1 MPDLLRIQT
10 ADFELSIWCNDISKR
25 QAAYEATL
33 AKRQATSNHNT
44 EQPII
49 RFSPPLAI
57 TEATFMDQPIDI
69 KGVVT
74 HSGLVEALELDNFI
88 FFENIQYH
96 FEWIFLN
103 NKRINETSI
112 DESNQA
118 IKSRATDNINN
129 ISDVIDVERAYLTH
143 RSHLINESFR
153 FSQSRS
159 RMPAHL
165 TGTINTA
172 NDVGWLRL
180 PLNYVKSNHTYQSN
194 IAFEVLPTKMSLHDD
209 LPAMYQV
216 IDTVFPLWRF
226 SLVEKTELDSAQT
239 KQRHQFPLLWLANFS
254 HLRSQL
260 AYALKV
266 INQAPHS
273 RLQAHISYNKA
284 TRLKGNIP
292 ARLGAKIKEDFANG
306 LYDQRYQVTKKR
318 LSVDT
323 PENRFIKMVVATSKK
338 RLADFEYKLRQSNA
352 APDKQRLSD
361 TFLDELHQW
370 QQPLQKTLRQGF
382 MTDVGDYNGRNRE
395 SLVLQQKAGYSSVY
409 RIWQELKFY
418 LDVFDNQSSI
428 SMKSVAEIYEV
439 WCFLTIRNIL
449 IDELGFKEV
458 SASKQALK
466 LKDFFEY
473 QLQDGFAGAFEFER
487 NDGITARLA
496 HEPPFNKTTKDI
508 RTYSV
513 SQKPDIVLEV
523 TLPNNKRFIWLFD
536 AKYRI
541 KTLKSRY
548 DDPEQNID
556 TMDFVPDDAINQ
568 MHRYRDALIRIERDK
583 NSLNE
588 KGSNKETAKTQKSR
602 PIFGAFALY
611 PGYFNQLDTKNPY
624 LNSIDEVSI
633 GAFALLPNALK
644 TNSKSNAGH
653 YWLLSFLRQQL
664 GNGINSQSNDT
675 QSSTIALTNNTIRN
689 NEVNSKAV
697 AYQANSHQVDKVA
710 KHNHQLEE
718 RLYLQEATR
727 IPYSGMEQILYPDLT
742 LTIALAPK
750 AGRHK
755 EYIDGFKHSTAQWYH
770 LPQTTFLD
778 KYKQHIVNEI
788 RYLAIATTNDAQ
800 LTSKQISKLWPI
812 ESVTLVPRRSITAE
826 QSGKSSKDTK
836 PYYLFRL
843 GKPLTIRDT
852 VDNVPLRDF
861 KNSMKLTTLE
871 HLQQAASFDEL
882 QTVYQQALI

>member
-10 ADFELSIWCNDISKR
+10 ADFELSIWCSDISKR
-25 QAAYEATL
+25 QATYQSTL
-33 AKRQATSNHNT
+33 AKRQAISNHSAG
-44 EQPII
+44 QPII

-57 TEATFMDQPIDI
+57 VEASFMDQPIEI
-69 KGVVT
+69 KGSLT
-74 HSGLVEALELDNFI
+74 HSGLVEALELDDFI

-103 NKRINETSI
+103 NKRIDEASV
-112 DESNQA
+112 DESDQKLEAQA
-118 IKSRATDNINN
+118 ISKN
-129 ISDVIDVERAYLTH
+129 DVEQAYLTH

-180 PLNYVKSNHTYQSN
+180 PLNYVKSNQIYKSN

-209 LPAMYQV
+209 LPAMYQA

-226 SLVEKTELDSAQT
+226 SLVEKTEQDSAQT

-254 HLRSQL
+254 HLRNQL
-260 AYALKV
+260 THALKV

-273 RLQAHISYNKA
+273 RLQAHTSYNKA
-284 TRLKGNIP
+284 ARLKGKLP

-306 LYDQRYQVTKKR
+306 LHEQRYQVTKKQ

-361 TFLDELHQW
+361 AFLDELHQW
-370 QQPLQKTLRQGF
+370 QQPLQKTLKQGF

-395 SLVLQQKAGYSSVY
+395 SLVLQQKVGYSSVY
-409 RIWQELKFY
+409 RIWQELKLY

-439 WCFLTIRNIL
+439 WCFLTLRNIL
-449 IDELGFKEV
+449 MDELGFKEV
-458 SASKQALK
+458 AANKQALR

-496 HEPPFNKTTKDI
+496 HEPPFNKTTKGI

-513 SQKPDIVLEV
+513 NQKPDIVLEV
-523 TLPNNKRFIWLFD
+523 ILPNNKRFIWLFD

-541 KTLKSRY
+541 KTKKHHY

-556 TMDFVPDDAINQ
+556 AIDYVPDDAINQ
-568 MHRYRDALIRIERDK
+568 MHRYRDALIRINQYGDK
-583 NSLNE
+583 DTNIRY
-588 KGSNKETAKTQKSR
+588 KSR
-602 PIFGAFALY
+602 PVCGAFALY
-611 PGYFNQLDTKNPY
+611 PGYFDQENQANPY
-624 LNSIDEVSI
+624 INTIDEISI
-633 GAFALLPNALK
+633 GAFALLPSL
-644 TNSKSNAGH
+644 TQNSTEGDKSC
-653 YWLLSFLRQQL
+653 YWLLNFLRQNI
-664 GNGINSQSNDT
+664 GNGI
-675 QSSTIALTNNTIRN
+675 SSDELPIAI
-689 NEVNSKAV
+689 
-697 AYQANSHQVDKVA
+697 HQYKPCI
-710 KHNHQLEE
+710 EE
-718 RLYLQEATR
+718 RIYLQDAAR
-727 IPYSGMEQILYPDLT
+727 IPYDGMQQVLYRDLT
-742 LTIALAPK
+742 LILTVDKTDSFYNGMKDGTATSYIIDKNSLLSSYDYHILNEVHYLGLALCSDTDSNNYQIQ
-750 AGRHK
+750 
-755 EYIDGFKHSTAQWYH
+755 YIWPVKKIFTLTHHFDFK
-770 LPQTTFLD
+770 L
-778 KYKQHIVNEI
+778 N
-788 RYLAIATTNDAQ
+788 
-800 LTSKQISKLWPI
+800 
-812 ESVTLVPRRSITAE
+812 
-826 QSGKSSKDTK
+826 
-836 PYYLFRL
+836 
-843 GKPLTIRDT
+843 KPLKLHNI
-852 VDNVPLRDF
+852 VYGIPNYLKESF
-861 KNSMKLTTLE
+861 KLTTLSC
-871 HLQQAASFDEL
+871 LQGIDNFNDIEE
-882 QTVYQQALI
+882 VYQDYYTE

>member
-10 ADFELSIWCNDISKR
+10 ADFELSIWCNDVSKR
-25 QAAYEATL
+25 QATYEATL
-33 AKRQATSNHNT
+33 AKRQAISHHSAG
-44 EQPII
+44 QPMI

-57 TEATFMDQPIDI
+57 TEATFMDQPIEI
-69 KGVVT
+69 KGIVT
-74 HSGLVEALELDNFI
+74 HSGLVEALELGDFI

-103 NKRINETSI
+103 NKRLNETGV

-118 IKSRATDNINN
+118 IGSQATDSINN
-129 ISDVIDVERAYLTH
+129 ISDVEQAYLTH
-143 RSHLINESFR
+143 RSHLINENFR

-180 PLNYVKSNHTYQSN
+180 PLNYVKSNQTYKSN

-209 LPAMYQV
+209 LPAMYQA

-226 SLVEKTELDSAQT
+226 SLVEKTEQNSAQT

-254 HLRSQL
+254 HLRNQL
-260 AYALKV
+260 THALKV

-273 RLQAHISYNKA
+273 RLQAHTSYNKA
-284 TRLKGNIP
+284 TRLKGKIP

-306 LYDQRYQVTKKR
+306 LHEQRYQVTKKQ

-323 PENRFIKMVVATSKK
+323 PENRFIKMVVSTAKK

-370 QQPLQKTLRQGF
+370 QQPLQKTLKQSF

-395 SLVLQQKAGYSSVY
+395 SLVLQQKVGYSSVY
-409 RIWQELKFY
+409 RIWQELKLY

-439 WCFLTIRNIL
+439 WCFLTLRNIL
-449 IDELGFKEV
+449 IDELGFKEL
-458 SASKQALK
+458 SANKQTLK

-496 HEPPFNKTTKDI
+496 HEPPFNKTTKNI

-523 TLPNNKRFIWLFD
+523 ILPNNKRFIWLFD

-583 NSLNE
+583 NALNE
-588 KGSNKETAKTQKSR
+588 EITNKETARTQKSR

-611 PGYFNQLDTKNPY
+611 PGYFDQVNTNNPY

-633 GAFALLPNALK
+633 GAFALLPSPLQPD
-644 TNSKSNAGH
+644 SKISNGH
-653 YWLLSFLRQQL
+653 YWLLDFLRQQI
-664 GNGINSQSNDT
+664 GTGISPQSNNT
-675 QSSTIALTNNTIRN
+675 QSTTIELTNNKLRN

-697 AYQANSHQVDKVA
+697 AYQANNYQVDKVT

-718 RLYLQEATR
+718 RLYLQEAAR

-755 EYIDGFKHSTAQWYH
+755 EYIDGFEHSTAQWYH

-800 LTSKQISKLWPI
+800 PTSKQISKLWPI
-812 ESVTLVPRRSITAE
+812 ESVILVPRSVITAE
-826 QSGKSSKDTK
+826 QAGKSANDTK
-836 PYYLFRL
+836 LYYLFKL
-843 GKPLTIRDT
+843 GKPLTIRDKI
-852 VDNVPLRDF
+852 DNVPLRDF

-871 HLQQAASFDEL
+871 HLQQAANFSGL

>member
-10 ADFELSIWCNDISKR
+10 ADFELSIWCSDISKR
-25 QAAYEATL
+25 QATYQSTL
-33 AKRQATSNHNT
+33 AKRQAISNHSAG
-44 EQPII
+44 QPII

-57 TEATFMDQPIDI
+57 VEASFMDQPIEI
-69 KGVVT
+69 KGSLT

-103 NKRINETSI
+103 NKRIDETSV
-112 DESNQA
+112 DESDQKTEKQA
-118 IKSRATDNINN
+118 SKN
-129 ISDVIDVERAYLTH
+129 DVKQAYLTH

-165 TGTINTA
+165 TGTVNTA

-180 PLNYVKSNHTYQSN
+180 PLNYVKSNQIYKSN

-209 LPAMYQV
+209 LPAMYQA

-226 SLVEKTELDSAQT
+226 SLVEKTEQDSAQT

-254 HLRSQL
+254 HLRNQL
-260 AYALKV
+260 THALKV

-273 RLQAHISYNKA
+273 RLQAHTSYNKA
-284 TRLKGNIP
+284 ARLKGKLP

-306 LYDQRYQVTKKR
+306 LHEQRYQVTKKQ

-361 TFLDELHQW
+361 AFLDELHQW
-370 QQPLQKTLRQGF
+370 QQPLQKTLKQGF

-395 SLVLQQKAGYSSVY
+395 SLVLQQKVGYNSVY
-409 RIWQELKFY
+409 RIWQELKLY

-439 WCFLTIRNIL
+439 WCFLTLRNIL
-449 IDELGFKEV
+449 MDELGFKEV
-458 SASKQALK
+458 AANKQALR

-513 SQKPDIVLEV
+513 NQKPDIVLEV
-523 TLPNNKRFIWLFD
+523 ILPNNKRFIWLFD

-541 KTLKSRY
+541 KTKKHHY

-556 TMDFVPDDAINQ
+556 AIDYVPDDAINQ
-568 MHRYRDALIRIERDK
+568 MHRYRDALIRIERDQGAFDEA
-583 NSLNE
+583 N
-588 KGSNKETAKTQKSR
+588 SNKENNNKKTANLKKSR

-611 PGYFNQLDTKNPY
+611 PGYFDQVNTNNPY
-624 LNSIDEVSI
+624 LDSIDEVSI
-633 GAFALLPNALK
+633 GAFALLPSALQ
-644 TNSKSNAGH
+644 TDSTVNNGH
-653 YWLLSFLRQQL
+653 YWLLDFLHQQL
-664 GNGINSQSNDT
+664 GTGITTEPNDT
-675 QSSTIALTNNTIRN
+675 QSTATQLLDDKLSNSK
-689 NEVNSKAV
+689 VNSNAV
-697 AYQANSHQVDKVA
+697 AYQANNYQIDQIIQ
-710 KHNHQLEE
+710 HNHQLEE
-718 RLYLQEATR
+718 HLYLQEAAR
-727 IPYSGMEQILYPDLT
+727 IPHSGMQQILYPDLT
-742 LTIALAPK
+742 LTVALPGQK
-750 AGRHK
+750 GRNAA
-755 EYIDGFKHSTAQWYH
+755 YFDNFRDGLAKWYH
-770 LPQTTFLD
+770 LPKNTLLG

-788 RYLAIATTNDAQ
+788 RYLALAMTSEQDAH
-800 LTSKQISKLWPI
+800 SKQITKIWPI
-812 ESVTLVPRRSITAE
+812 KNVVLKPRNKLTSE
-826 QSGKSSKDTK
+826 QAGSHSNSDED
-836 PYYLFRL
+836 YYLFEL
-843 GKPLTIRDT
+843 GKPLTLKNMVSR
-852 VDNVPLRDF
+852 VPHRPF
-861 KNSMKLTTLE
+861 KNSMKLTTLD
-871 HLQQAASFDEL
+871 HLQQAATFNEL
-882 QTVYQQALI
+882 QTVY